1 MTRVRSV
8 LVLLPTLLVSL
19 SFQPQA
25 SAGTFPLTVKV
36 GYADNTHCPV
46 FDTTTKD
53 PTKDPCLSLFGPG
66 GADSINFPNPWSS
79 GVSQFIGVG
88 VDNVAFDAGALLLTN
103 NSGSPVTVEGVT
115 VTIGAFAFPSTLW
128 GSFTIPNGMS
138 VILTQTAFDPTTLT
152 PNFDTS
158 DKTPVGVGPCCTNDN
173 LIPRIF
179 ITIGGQN
186 TVLSDTNQI
195 LNTGG
200 FDLGCRIA
208 GCVLVNESHP
218 WSLVAGSVGP
228 PPSTT
233 PEPASIFL
241 LGTGLVSLGS
251 FARRRL
257 RR

>member
-1 MTRVRSV
+1 MTRVRSI

-46 FDTTTKD
+46 FNTTT
-53 PTKDPCLSLFGPG
+53 DPCLSLFGPG
-66 GADSINFPNPWSS
+66 GADAINFPNPWDGSL

-88 VDNVAFDAGALLLTN
+88 VNNVAFDAGALLLTN
-103 NSGSPVTVEGVT
+103 NSGSPVTVDGVT

-138 VILTQTAFDPTTLT
+138 VILTQTGFDPTTLT

-158 DKTPVGVGPCCTNDN
+158 DTTPVGVGPCCTNDN
-173 LIPRIF
+173 LIPQIS
-179 ITIGGQN
+179 ITIGLQT

-200 FDLGCRIA
+200 FDLGCSIA
-208 GCVLVNESHP
+208 DCVSVNESHP

-228 PPSTT
+228 PPPTT